1 MTLGRVRQADRVVNY
16 LMNLVENLPAV
27 ETDSALRSSWIPE
40 EKGYEM
46 SFYATVGH
54 KTGGKAN
61 VGACVEII
69 FSKDTVF
76 FCE

>member
-40 EKGYEM
+40 EKGY
-46 SFYATVGH
+46 
-54 KTGGKAN
+54 
-61 VGACVEII
+61 
-69 FSKDTVF
+69 
-76 FCE
+76 